1 MIHQASLFPNLSIV
15 SQRIVDLLPNTIL
28 DINELV
34 TMQHVAHSQRI
45 HMHALLDIFC
55 KY

>member
-15 SQRIVDLLPNTIL
+15 SQSIVDLPNTIL
-28 DINELV
+28 DITELV